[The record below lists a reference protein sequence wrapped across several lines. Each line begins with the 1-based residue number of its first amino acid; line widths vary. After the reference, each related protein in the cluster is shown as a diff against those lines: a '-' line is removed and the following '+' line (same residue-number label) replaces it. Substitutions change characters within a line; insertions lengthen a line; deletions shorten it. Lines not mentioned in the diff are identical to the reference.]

1 MDNFKAELDH
11 KLKGGIVTVFKFSV
25 FKIIQIFK
33 NHAPEK
39 KKKRLCVS
47 IIVLS

>member
-25 FKIIQIFK
+25 FKIIQIFN
-33 NHAPEK
+33 NHAPAK
-39 KKKRLCVS
+39 KKKGFAFQ
-47 IIVLS
+47 

>member
-25 FKIIQIFK
+25 FKIIQIFN
-33 NHAPEK
+33 NHALAK
-39 KKKRLCVS
+39 KKKGCAFQ
-47 IIVLS
+47 